1 MQTIGRGL
9 VTSGG
14 ECRGTLR
21 LVDSIEDV
29 LRLMK
34 DDLSEVIVLTHS
46 ASATAITPL
55 FPKIKG
61 LICTAGGPT
70 SHLAIVA
77 REFDLPCLMGS
88 EIHSDDLLDGK
99 PATFTTGGEIFVEG

>member
-21 LVDSIEDV
+21 LVESIEDV

-34 DDLSEVIVLTHS
+34 GDLSEVIVLTQS

-55 FPKIKG
+55 FPRIRG
-61 LICTAGGPT
+61 LVCTSGGPT

-88 EIHSDDLLDGK
+88 DIHFSDLLDGK
-99 PATFTTGGEIFVEG
+99 PAMLTAGGEILVEG

>member
-1 MQTIGRGL
+1 MQSIGRGIL
-9 VTSGG
+9 TSGG

-21 LVDSIEDV
+21 VVESIEDV
-29 LRLMK
+29 LRLLRG
-34 DDLSEVIVLTHS
+34 DLSEIIVLTHS

-61 LICTAGGPT
+61 LICTTGGPT

-77 REFDLPCLMGS
+77 REFDLPCLMAS
-88 EIHSDDLLDGK
+88 EIRYDGSLDSK
-99 PATFTTGGEIFVEG
+99 PAAFTDDGEILLEG

>member
-1 MQTIGRGL
+1 MRKIGSGQL
-9 VTSGG
+9 TSGG

-21 LVDSIEDV
+21 LVESIEDV
-29 LRLMK
+29 LRLLK
-34 DDLSEVIVLTHS
+34 TDLAEVIVLTHS

-61 LICTAGGPT
+61 LVCTAGGPT

-77 REFDLPCLMGS
+77 REFDLPCLMAC
-88 EIHSDDLLDGK
+88 EIPGEDALDGRL
-99 PATFTTGGEIFVEG
+99 AAMTAAGEILLEG